1 MVPGCVASGVV
12 KKSKT
17 VNFNPKE
24 KKISRHEFI
33 ADCGTPGAVGLII
46 QMLMPCLLFQE
57 KESCKLSIC
66 GGTFV
71 GMSPTVHPIEHVL
84 LPHLKRMGA
93 DATLTIES
101 NGFTPNVVGKAIIE
115 VKALK
120 QPLAP
125 FELTERGGELLH
137 IDVYVATTEG

>member
-46 QMLMPCLLFQE
+46 QMLMPCLLF
-57 KESCKLSIC
+57 
-66 GGTFV
+66 
-71 GMSPTVHPIEHVL
+71 
-84 LPHLKRMGA
+84 
-93 DATLTIES
+93 
-101 NGFTPNVVGKAIIE
+101 
-115 VKALK
+115 
-120 QPLAP
+120 
-125 FELTERGGELLH
+125 
-137 IDVYVATTEG
+137 

>member
-1 MVPGCVASGVV
+1 
-12 KKSKT
+12 
-17 VNFNPKE
+17 
-24 KKISRHEFI
+24 
-33 ADCGTPGAVGLII
+33 
-46 QMLMPCLLFQE
+46 
-57 KESCKLSIC
+57 
-66 GGTFV
+66 
-71 GMSPTVHPIEHVL
+71 MSPTVHPIEHVL
-84 LPHLKRMGA
+84 LPHLNRMGA